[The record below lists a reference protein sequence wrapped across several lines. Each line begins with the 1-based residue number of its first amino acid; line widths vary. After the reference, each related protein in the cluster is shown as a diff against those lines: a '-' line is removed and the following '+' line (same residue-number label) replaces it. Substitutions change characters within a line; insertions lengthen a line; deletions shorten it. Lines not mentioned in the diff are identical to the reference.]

1 MGDAIGGIFGAA
13 GAVAGAKIQA
23 DALKDA
29 TKAQEKALAEQI
41 KRLESIDPQALQAQA
56 TIQDI
61 ARRANS
67 LLAQQQVDPAL
78 AAIRRAGAEGVL
90 AETQAGPGAAEALA
104 DTLFQEVQ
112 TADPKLQALKQQLLD
127 QAKAELDAGA
137 ELPPDFQAEL
147 VRTGLE
153 RSGASGF
160 GVTGAG
166 VTGTSIRKLLGTEA
180 IALQK
185 QRQEQA
191 TKLAGA
197 AQDIENA
204 RVNILGSV
212 FPKIKD
218 LQTANFAKQQTAL
231 QIGEAGLPSVGLSG
245 QDITN
250 IELSKKNVQNQLA
263 SQKGDIAGQSALA
276 KGQIFNQ
283 LIGTGTKLAT
293 STIGAL
299 TDKKK

>member
-1 MGDAIGGIFGAA
+1 MGDVVGGLFGAA

-29 TKAQEKALAEQI
+29 TRAQEKAIAEQQ
-41 KRLESIDPQALQAQA
+41 KRLDSIDPQALAALA
-56 TIQDI
+56 TVQDV

-90 AETQAGPGAAEALA
+90 RDTLAGPGAGDQLA
-104 DTLFQEVQ
+104 QTLFEEVQ
-112 TADPKLQALKQQLLD
+112 TADPKLQAIKQQLLD
-127 QAKAELDAGA
+127 QAAAELEAGA

-153 RSGASGF
+153 RSGAAGF

-166 VTGTSIRKLLGTEA
+166 VTGTQVRKLLGTEA

-185 QRQEQA
+185 QRQDQA
-191 TKLAGA
+191 VKLAGA
-197 AQDIENA
+197 AQDVENA

-212 FPKIKD
+212 FPKLKD
-218 LQTANFAKQQTAL
+218 LQTANLARQQAAL
-231 QIGEAGLPSVGLSG
+231 QIGEATLPQVGLSG
-245 QDITN
+245 EDITN
-250 IELSKKNVQNQLA
+250 IELAKKNVQNQLA
-263 SQKGDIAGQSALA
+263 SQKGDVAGQSALA
-276 KGQIFNQ
+276 QGKILNQ
-283 LIGTGTKLAT
+283 LIGAGTELAT

-299 TDKKK
+299 KKE